1 MDAIKKYWHWI
12 LAGGIF
18 FCEAAVLLVLREQI
32 YVGICDNLDL
42 FITQLKMLR
51 DQQAFLHMGRQ
62 CRFCRELTGIISHQS
77 FLYIIYCIFAAR
89 YLCIYCWNIVENA
102 SGNGI

>member
-1 MDAIKKYWHWI
+1 MKTLGNACKRNWHFM

-18 FCEAAVLLVLREQI
+18 VFEAVILLLLREKI

-51 DQQAFLHMGRQ
+51 DNSAFFVHNQAMPVLGSIDRNYFPSE
-62 CRFCRELTGIISHQS
+62 FS
-77 FLYIIYCIFAAR
+77 LYNLL
-89 YLCIYCWNIVENA
+89 YLILPDIC
-102 SGNGI
+102 

>member
-51 DQQAFLHMGRQ
+51 DQ
-62 CRFCRELTGIISHQS
+62 
-77 FLYIIYCIFAAR
+77 
-89 YLCIYCWNIVENA
+89 
-102 SGNGI
+102 